1 MKLLISS
8 SSDPYYNLAAE
19 EYLLKFCKEDFLF
32 LYINQ
37 PCVVVGKHQIALK
50 EINSQFI
57 LENKILIA
65 RRLSGGGAVYHDE
78 GNLNF
83 SFISSIPQG
92 ENISFQTI
100 SKPIIRF
107 LVNSGLDVEISDR
120 NDIISNGKKV
130 SGSAMHIYK
139 NRVLAHATLLID
151 SNLTNLSGALK
162 GNPDR
167 FTDKSINSKRSE
179 VMNLSEIDNRLN
191 SRIVLSELVKFLANE
206 SGFKSDSSTLK
217 LENEIIN
224 KLTLEKYATSDWIY
238 GYSPKYKYTSVF
250 SIDHKLYPF
259 SIDVEKGIIGSIF
272 FNPEVEVN
280 NTIKLNIKML
290 IGEKHNIF
298 SLIEEYRKNGES
310 INNEILKSLY

>member
-65 RRLSGGGAVYHDE
+65 RRLSGGGSVYHDE

-206 SGFKSDSSTLK
+206 SGFKSDS
-217 LENEIIN
+217 
-224 KLTLEKYATSDWIY
+224 
-238 GYSPKYKYTSVF
+238 
-250 SIDHKLYPF
+250 
-259 SIDVEKGIIGSIF
+259 
-272 FNPEVEVN
+272 
-280 NTIKLNIKML
+280 
-290 IGEKHNIF
+290 
-298 SLIEEYRKNGES
+298 
-310 INNEILKSLY
+310 